1 MNDPFTH
8 PDISVRRAGEP
19 VASHRHYD
27 LETMSV
33 EVSDSVAALAD
44 FVVTAAV
51 PADART
57 RAAIAFTDTIGVMLA
72 GAGEPAARIAQSLAA
87 EEGFGECRIMGTAMT
102 TGGGLAAFANG
113 VAAHAL
119 DYDDMCF
126 VSLAHPSCVLV
137 PALLA
142 AGEAARADARTLLD
156 AYVVGFEI
164 ECRLG
169 IAMNPRHYHQ
179 RGWHCTSSIGTLG
192 AAAAVARVLGL
203 DAHAT
208 RHALGIAA
216 SSACGLK
223 ENLGTMVKPLHAGM
237 AARNGVAAAQLAR
250 RGFTAS
256 PHAIDGP
263 QGYLAAMDSEQ
274 PSLDVAV
281 ADLGARWEIIETG
294 VTVKL
299 YPSCAATHP
308 PLDALTAIVRR
319 ERFTADQVAAID
331 VDVDSMTPR
340 LLIHP
345 NPTTALEAKFS
356 MPFCAAGAVVF
367 PRLGIDQ
374 FTPETIRH
382 ADVQALMPRVTL
394 HANTAFDTAA
404 PLSQARV
411 TVRLHDGRAWSQHAD
426 GARGYPGRL
435 TEEELAA
442 KFADCAGRALGQSGA
457 KSAWEALTAWLN
469 GNEDSDLRRLTT
481 LLAVAEEPENTSC
494 DS

>member
-1 MNDPFTH
+1 MLSG
-8 PDISVRRAGEP
+8 IS
-19 VASHRHYD
+19 
-27 LETMSV
+27 
-33 EVSDSVAALAD
+33 
-44 FVVTAAV
+44 
-51 PADART
+51 
-57 RAAIAFTDTIGVMLA
+57 
-72 GAGEPAARIAQSLAA
+72 EPAARIARSLAGD
-87 EEGFGECRIMGTAMT
+87 EGVGECRVIGTSIT
-102 TGGGLAAFANG
+102 TSPGLAAFANG

-142 AGEAARADARTLLD
+142 AGELTHADARTLLD

-169 IAMNPRHYHQ
+169 LVMNPRHYHQ
-179 RGWHCTSSIGTLG
+179 RGWHCTSSIGTIG

-223 ENLGTMVKPLHAGM
+223 ENLGSMVKPLHAGM
-237 AARNGVAAAQLAR
+237 AARNGVTAAQLAR
-250 RGFTAS
+250 HGFTAS

-263 QGYLAAMDSEQ
+263 QGYLAAMDSER
-274 PSLDVAV
+274 PSLDAVA
-281 ADLGARWEIIETG
+281 ADLGTRWDIVETG

-308 PLDALTAIVRR
+308 PLDALRDIGRR
-319 ERFTADQVAAID
+319 EHVTADHVAAID
-331 VDVDSMTPR
+331 VEVDSMTPR

-345 NPTTALEAKFS
+345 DPSTGLEAKFS
-356 MPFCAAGAVVF
+356 MPFCAAAALVY
-367 PRLGIDQ
+367 PRLGIDT
-374 FTPETIRH
+374 FTPESIRDP
-382 ADVQALMPRVTL
+382 DVQALMPRVSL
-394 HANTAFDTAA
+394 RANSVFDTAA

-411 TVRLHDGRAWSQHAD
+411 TVRLHDGREWSQHAD

-435 TEEELAA
+435 SHEELSA
-442 KFADCAGRALGQSGA
+442 KFEDCAGRALGRARAKGAWDTLSSWLASKESGDVRA
-457 KSAWEALTAWLN
+457 VTSLLT
-469 GNEDSDLRRLTT
+469 LR
-481 LLAVAEEPENTSC
+481 E
-494 DS
+494 

>member
-1 MNDPFTH
+1 MSI
-8 PDISVRRAGEP
+8 DIN
-19 VASHRHYD
+19 
-27 LETMSV
+27 
-33 EVSDSVAALAD
+33 DSVATIAE

-51 PADART
+51 PADARR
-57 RAAIAFTDTIGVMLA
+57 RAAVAFKDTVGVMLA
-72 GAGEPAARIAQSLAA
+72 GDGEPAARIARSLATD
-87 EEGFGECRIMGTAMT
+87 EGTGTCRVLGTSLT
-102 TGGGLAAFANG
+102 TSAAAAAFANG

-142 AGEAARADARTLLD
+142 AGEVAHADARPLLD
-156 AYVVGFEI
+156 AYIVGFEL

-169 IAMNPRHYHQ
+169 AVMNPRHYHH

-203 DAHAT
+203 ETQAT

-223 ENLGTMVKPLHAGM
+223 ENMGSMVKPLHAGM
-237 AARNGVAAAQLAR
+237 AARNGLLAARLAQH
-250 RGFTAS
+250 GFAAS

-263 QGYLAAMDSEQ
+263 QGYLAAMDSEHT
-274 PSLDVAV
+274 SLDAAV
-281 ADLGARWEIIETG
+281 ADLGSRWEINETG

-308 PLDALTAIVRR
+308 PLDALTALVRR

-331 VDVDSMTPR
+331 VEVDSMTPR

-345 NPTTALEAKFS
+345 NPSTGLEAKFS
-356 MPFCAAGAVVF
+356 MPFCAAAAVVF
-367 PRLGIDQ
+367 PRIGIDT
-374 FTPETIRH
+374 FTPESIRH
-382 ADVQALMPRVTL
+382 PDVQALMPRVTL
-394 HANTAFDTAA
+394 RAHAAFDTAA

-411 TVRLHDGRAWSQHAD
+411 TVRLRDGREWSQHAD

-435 TEEELAA
+435 TDEEQSAKFTDCAARTLGPSAARNAWDAITTWFETKNGDVRTVTGLLAA
-442 KFADCAGRALGQSGA
+442 RPKEVQ
-457 KSAWEALTAWLN
+457 
-469 GNEDSDLRRLTT
+469 
-481 LLAVAEEPENTSC
+481 
-494 DS
+494 